1 MRGRVNFGALFV
13 VLRIPPRRFSAD
25 WMTERKAVAWP
36 FTEGPLAPWHEKRE
50 AGRRLISAQ
59 SLRTARAAWGGREV
73 WR

>member
-1 MRGRVNFGALFV
+1 VNFGVLFV

-36 FTEGPLAPWHEKRE
+36 FKEGPWHLGTKR
-50 AGRRLISAQ
+50 GRRGVASFQLNRDKGYM
-59 SLRTARAAWGGREV
+59 RTARAAWGGREV